1 MMGCTFFV
9 KYLDINQKNH
19 YLCANFF
26 KKCPIPMKEI
36 TINGLTFEP
45 YISSEEIAKQVERV
59 AAQVKRDCVTESP
72 IFVCV
77 LKGAF
82 MFAADLYRAIDM
94 PGSEIAFIRYKSY
107 SGTESTGE
115 MNKIL
120 GLNDDVAGRE
130 VIIIEDIV
138 DTGLTAQA
146 LRSDIEAMNP
156 MSVKMATLLFKP
168 ASLKHGKVPEYV
180 GFEIPPKFI
189 IGYGLDL
196 DEKVRGLKEIYVL
209 KKED

>member
-1 MMGCTFFV
+1 M
-9 KYLDINQKNH
+9 
-19 YLCANFF
+19 A
-26 KKCPIPMKEI
+26 EI
-36 TINGLTFEP
+36 TIKGLTFEP
-45 YISSEEIAKQVERV
+45 YISHEEIAKQVERV
-59 AAQVKRDCVTESP
+59 AAEVKRDCVTDSP

-82 MFAADLYRAIDM
+82 VFASDFFRAIDM
-94 PGSEIAFIRYKSY
+94 PKSEIAFIRYKSY

-120 GLNDDVAGRE
+120 GLNDDITDRE

-138 DTGLTAQA
+138 DTGLTAHA
-146 LRSDIEAMNP
+146 LRSDIEALSP
-156 MSVKMATLLFKP
+156 KSVKMVTLLYKP
-168 ASLKHGKVPEYV
+168 ESLQVGKVPEYV

-196 DEKVRGLKEIYVL
+196 DEKARGLKDIYVL
-209 KKED
+209 KKEE

>member
-1 MMGCTFFV
+1 M
-9 KYLDINQKNH
+9 
-19 YLCANFF
+19 A
-26 KKCPIPMKEI
+26 EI
-36 TINGLTFEP
+36 TIKGLTFKP
-45 YISSEEIAKQVERV
+45 YISHEEIAKQVERV
-59 AAQVKRDCVTESP
+59 AAEVKRDCVTDSP

-82 MFAADLYRAIDM
+82 VFASDFFRAIDM
-94 PGSEIAFIRYKSY
+94 PKSEIAFIRYKSY

-120 GLNDDVAGRE
+120 GLNDDITGRE

-138 DTGLTAQA
+138 DTGLTAHA
-146 LRSDIEAMNP
+146 LRSDIEALSP
-156 MSVKMATLLFKP
+156 KSVKMVTLLYKP
-168 ASLKHGKVPEYV
+168 ESLQVGKVPEYV

-196 DEKVRGLKEIYVL
+196 DEKARGLKDIYVL
-209 KKED
+209 KKEE

>member
-1 MMGCTFFV
+1 
-9 KYLDINQKNH
+9 
-19 YLCANFF
+19 
-26 KKCPIPMKEI
+26 
-36 TINGLTFEP
+36 
-45 YISSEEIAKQVERV
+45 V
-59 AAQVKRDCVTESP
+59 AAEVKRDCVTESP

-82 MFAADLYRAIDM
+82 VFAADLYRAIDM
-94 PGSEIAFIRYKSY
+94 PESEIAFIRYKSY

-120 GLNDDVAGRE
+120 GLNDDVTGRE

-138 DTGLTAQA
+138 DSGLTAHA
-146 LRSDIEAMNP
+146 LRSDIEALNP
-156 MSVKMATLLFKP
+156 QSVKMVTLLYKP
-168 ASLKHGKVPEYV
+168 DSLKVGKVPEYV

-196 DEKVRGLKEIYVL
+196 DEKVRGLKDIYVL
-209 KKED
+209 KQKD

>member
-1 MMGCTFFV
+1 MA
-9 KYLDINQKNH
+9 D
-19 YLCANFF
+19 
-26 KKCPIPMKEI
+26 I
-36 TINGLTFEP
+36 TIKGLTFEP
-45 YISSEEIAKQVERV
+45 YISREEIVKQIERV
-59 AAQVKRDCVTESP
+59 AVEVKRNCVTDSP

-94 PGSEIAFIRYKSY
+94 PKSEIAFIRYKSY
-107 SGTESTGE
+107 SGTGSTGE

-120 GLNDDVAGRE
+120 GLNDDITGRE

-138 DTGLTAQA
+138 DTGLTAHA
-146 LRSDIEAMNP
+146 LRQDIEAMNP
-156 MSVKMATLLFKP
+156 MSVKMVTLLYKP
-168 ASLKHGKVPEYV
+168 DSLKVGKIPEYV

-196 DEKVRGLKEIYVL
+196 DELARGMDEIYVL
-209 KKED
+209 KNKD

>member
-1 MMGCTFFV
+1 MGCIFFV
-9 KYLDINQKNH
+9 QSLDKKQKNH

-26 KKCPIPMKEI
+26 KKPPLMAEI
-36 TINGLTFEP
+36 TIKGLTFEP
-45 YISSEEIAKQVERV
+45 YISHEEIKKQVERV
-59 AAQVKRDCVTESP
+59 AAEVKRDCVTESP

-82 MFAADLYRAIDM
+82 MFAADFYRAIDM
-94 PGSEIAFIRYKSY
+94 PESEIAFIRYKSY
-107 SGTESTGE
+107 AGTESTGE

-120 GLNDDVAGRE
+120 GLNDDVTGRE
-130 VIIIEDIV
+130 VIILEDIV
-138 DTGLTAQA
+138 DTGLTAHA

-168 ASLKHGKVPEYV
+168 ASLKHGKAPEYV

-196 DEKVRGLKEIYVL
+196 DETVRGLREIYVL
-209 KKED
+209 KKEE

>member
-1 MMGCTFFV
+1 MRQLF
-9 KYLDINQKNH
+9 QKNL
-19 YLCANFF
+19 Y
-26 KKCPIPMKEI
+26 PMDEI
-36 TINGLTFEP
+36 TIKGLTFEP
-45 YISSEEIAKQVERV
+45 YISHEEIAKQTERV
-59 AAQVKRDCVTESP
+59 AAEVKRDCATESP

-82 MFAADLYRAIDM
+82 MFAADFFRAINM
-94 PGSEIAFIRYKSY
+94 PKSEIAFIRYKSY

-120 GLNDDVAGRE
+120 GLNDDIEGRE
-130 VIIIEDIV
+130 VFIIEDIV
-138 DTGLTAQA
+138 DTGLTAHA

-156 MSVKMATLLFKP
+156 KSVKMVTLLYKP
-168 ASLKHGKVPEYV
+168 ESLKVGKVPEYV

-196 DEKVRGLKEIYVL
+196 DEQVRGLRDIYVL
-209 KKED
+209 KKDK

>member
-1 MMGCTFFV
+1 M
-9 KYLDINQKNH
+9 
-19 YLCANFF
+19 A
-26 KKCPIPMKEI
+26 EI
-36 TINGLTFEP
+36 TIKGLTFEP
-45 YISSEEIAKQVERV
+45 YISQEEIRKQVERV
-59 AAQVKRDCVTESP
+59 AAEVKRDCVTESP

-82 MFAADLYRAIDM
+82 MFASDFYRAIDM
-94 PGSEIAFIRYKSY
+94 PESEIAFIRYKSY

-120 GLNDDVAGRE
+120 GLNDDVTGRE
-130 VIIIEDIV
+130 VIILEDIV
-138 DTGLTAQA
+138 DTGLTAHA

-156 MSVKMATLLFKP
+156 MSVKMATLLYKP
-168 ASLKHGKVPEYV
+168 ESLKYGKAPEYI

-209 KKED
+209 KKKD

>member
-1 MMGCTFFV
+1 MT
-9 KYLDINQKNH
+9 
-19 YLCANFF
+19 
-26 KKCPIPMKEI
+26 EI
-36 TINGLTFEP
+36 TIKGLTFEP
-45 YISSEEIAKQVERV
+45 YISHDEIKTQVERV
-59 AAQVKRDCVTESP
+59 AAEVKRDCVTESP

-82 MFAADLYRAIDM
+82 IFASDFYRAINM
-94 PGSEIAFIRYKSY
+94 PKSEIAFIRYKSY

-120 GLNDDVAGRE
+120 GLNDDITGRE

-138 DTGLTAQA
+138 DTGLTAHA
-146 LRSDIEAMNP
+146 LRQDIEAMNP
-156 MSVKMATLLFKP
+156 MSVKMVTLLYKP
-168 ASLKHGKVPEYV
+168 DSLKAGKVPEYV

-196 DEKVRGLKEIYVL
+196 DEQVRGLNDIYVL
-209 KKED
+209 KKEE

>member
-1 MMGCTFFV
+1 M
-9 KYLDINQKNH
+9 DN
-19 YLCANFF
+19 
-26 KKCPIPMKEI
+26 I
-36 TINGLTFEP
+36 TIKGLTFEP
-45 YISSEEIAKQVERV
+45 YIFHEEIAKQTERV
-59 AAQVKRDCVTESP
+59 AAEVKRDCTTESP

-82 MFAADLYRAIDM
+82 MFAADFFRAINM
-94 PGSEIAFIRYKSY
+94 PKSEIAFIRYKSY

-120 GLNDDVAGRE
+120 GLNDDIEGRE
-130 VIIIEDIV
+130 VFIIEDIV
-138 DTGLTAQA
+138 DTGLTAHA

-156 MSVKMATLLFKP
+156 KSVKMVTLLYKP
-168 ASLKHGKVPEYV
+168 ESLKIGKVPEYV

-196 DEKVRGLKEIYVL
+196 DEQVRGLRDIYAL
-209 KKED
+209 KKDE